1 MKISLLYNK
10 NAGDTVEIDDVLEA
24 VGRHGHEIVGVFEK
38 DAGLEALV
46 TGGPDLIAVAGG
58 DGTIAAAAR
67 RLAGRGIPLAILPLG
82 TANNIAKS
90 LGCSEDIDESVARWN
105 ARRRRPFDLGLAR
118 GPWGERRFVEGIGS
132 GLIARG
138 IAEMDALPSDDDQ
151 PASAKVADALER
163 YRDVLSRLKPQ
174 RCTLDIDG
182 VRVTVDALLV
192 EVLNIGSIGP
202 NVTLAS
208 DADPSDGLLTVVTAG
223 EAHRLHLDRYLI
235 DRGQGREGVLS
246 LPSHRGRRVVVDGP
260 GDLHV
265 DDEVILSTGAVSV
278 HIEPAA
284 LELIV

>member
-1 MKISLLYNK
+1 MRISLLYNK
-10 NAGDTVEIDDVLEA
+10 NAGDTVRIDEVREA

-38 DAGLEALV
+38 DAGLDALV

-67 RLAGRGIPLAILPLG
+67 RLAGCGIPLAILPLG

-118 GPWGERRFVEGIGS
+118 GPWGERRFVEGTGS

-138 IAEMDALPSDDDQ
+138 IAEMDALASDDDR
-151 PASAKVADALER
+151 PASSKVADALER
-163 YRDVLSRLKPQ
+163 YREVLSRLKPQ

-182 VRVTVDALLV
+182 VRTTVDALLV

-208 DADPSDGLLTVVTAG
+208 DADPSDGVFTVVTASD
-223 EAHRLHLDRYLI
+223 EHRVHLDRYLI

-265 DDEVILSTGAVSV
+265 DDEVILSTGAVAV
-278 HIEPAA
+278 HIEPGA